1 MKPLCMKTAVPQR
14 LEMTGFREVEVQRQI
29 ENYAHTF
36 NFTPQQNKLNI
47 VSLKHSLPVISQVLQ
62 ACAPPS
68 LSHLT

>member
-1 MKPLCMKTAVPQR
+1 MYTLNLHCMKPLCMKTAVPKR

-47 VSLKHSLPVISQVLQ
+47 VSLKRSLSVVSQVL
-62 ACAPPS
+62 
-68 LSHLT
+68 